1 MMMKRELHTFIIGS
15 VLFFTACGDKQES
28 EQKSGY
34 RIQGD
39 TVYIADPL
47 LLEKIKVSVS
57 ELKPYS
63 KKVIT
68 SGVVRPIPPRYA
80 YVAPPFAGIVT
91 KSYVRIG
98 QSVRQGTPLFEIS
111 SPDFTSAQKEY
122 FQALSSRELAKEDF
136 EALGMKAYSSMGD
149 KALNGFLRG
158 RLAALEMQEVLD
170 AAEEQGADKIIITYL
185 AGTVLPAQHSSWM
198 PATENTALHDWMFS
212 QVNDA
217 PYEG

>member
-39 TVYIADPL
+39 TVYIANPL

-80 YVAPPFAGIVT
+80 YVAPPFAGRVT

-98 QSVRQGTPLFEIS
+98 QSVRQGTPYLKS
-111 SPDFTSAQKEY
+111 VPRLY
-122 FQALSSRELAKEDF
+122 FCTKGILSGTLSRELAK
-136 EALGMKAYSSMGD
+136 
-149 KALNGFLRG
+149 
-158 RLAALEMQEVLD
+158 
-170 AAEEQGADKIIITYL
+170 KI
-185 AGTVLPAQHSSWM
+185 
-198 PATENTALHDWMFS
+198 
-212 QVNDA
+212 
-217 PYEG
+217 

>member
-80 YVAPPFAGIVT
+80 YVAPPFAGRVT

-98 QSVRQGTPLFEIS
+98 QSVRQEHLYLKSVPPTLLLHKRNTFRHFRPGNLL
-111 SPDFTSAQKEY
+111 K
-122 FQALSSRELAKEDF
+122 
-136 EALGMKAYSSMGD
+136 
-149 KALNGFLRG
+149 
-158 RLAALEMQEVLD
+158 
-170 AAEEQGADKIIITYL
+170 KI
-185 AGTVLPAQHSSWM
+185 
-198 PATENTALHDWMFS
+198 
-212 QVNDA
+212 
-217 PYEG
+217 

>member
-80 YVAPPFAGIVT
+80 YVAPPFGRESH

-111 SPDFTSAQKEY
+111 SPDFTSAQRNTFRHFRPGNLLK
-122 FQALSSRELAKEDF
+122 
-136 EALGMKAYSSMGD
+136 
-149 KALNGFLRG
+149 
-158 RLAALEMQEVLD
+158 
-170 AAEEQGADKIIITYL
+170 KI
-185 AGTVLPAQHSSWM
+185 
-198 PATENTALHDWMFS
+198 
-212 QVNDA
+212 
-217 PYEG
+217 

>member
-80 YVAPPFAGIVT
+80 YVAPPFAGSCLLYT
-91 KSYVRIG
+91 
-98 QSVRQGTPLFEIS
+98 
-111 SPDFTSAQKEY
+111 SPSPRDS
-122 FQALSSRELAKEDF
+122 
-136 EALGMKAYSSMGD
+136 
-149 KALNGFLRG
+149 
-158 RLAALEMQEVLD
+158 
-170 AAEEQGADKIIITYL
+170 
-185 AGTVLPAQHSSWM
+185 
-198 PATENTALHDWMFS
+198 
-212 QVNDA
+212 
-217 PYEG
+217 

>member
-68 SGVVRPIPPRYA
+68 SGVVRPIPPVMLMLLLHLQGESQNLMCVSDSR
-80 YVAPPFAGIVT
+80 
-91 KSYVRIG
+91 YVREHLYLK
-98 QSVRQGTPLFEIS
+98 SVPPTLLLHKRNTFRHFRPGNLL
-111 SPDFTSAQKEY
+111 K
-122 FQALSSRELAKEDF
+122 
-136 EALGMKAYSSMGD
+136 
-149 KALNGFLRG
+149 
-158 RLAALEMQEVLD
+158 
-170 AAEEQGADKIIITYL
+170 KI
-185 AGTVLPAQHSSWM
+185 
-198 PATENTALHDWMFS
+198 
-212 QVNDA
+212 
-217 PYEG
+217 

>member
-1 MMMKRELHTFIIGS
+1 MKRELHTFIIGS

-80 YVAPPFAGIVT
+80 YVAPPFAGRVT

-122 FQALSSRELAKEDF
+122 FQALSSRELAKKDLTETIRIIVDDNLITAINKKRAIHPLSV
-136 EALGMKAYSSMGD
+136 EIRNEII
-149 KALNGFLRG
+149 LN
-158 RLAALEMQEVLD
+158 
-170 AAEEQGADKIIITYL
+170 T
-185 AGTVLPAQHSSWM
+185 
-198 PATENTALHDWMFS
+198 
-212 QVNDA
+212 
-217 PYEG
+217 